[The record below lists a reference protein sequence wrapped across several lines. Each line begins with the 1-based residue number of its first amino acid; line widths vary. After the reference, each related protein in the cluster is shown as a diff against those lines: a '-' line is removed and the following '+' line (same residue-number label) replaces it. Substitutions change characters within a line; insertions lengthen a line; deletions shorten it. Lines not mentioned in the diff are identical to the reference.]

1 MKSTALNT
9 NLEAVLVSC
18 RSGEA
23 GLCSD
28 SYCPCGTGHQAV
40 PLLQGLQAREV
51 LQVPRVLRVL
61 LDPRDLLGPRD
72 LPDRGPDEAHLGHLG
87 LLDRLDSHLCHDRN
101 RF

>member
-40 PLLQGLQAREV
+40 PLLRGLQAREV
-51 LQVPRVLRVL
+51 LQVPRVL
-61 LDPRDLLGPRD
+61 LDPRDLLGHRD
-72 LPDRGPDEAHLGHLG
+72 LPDRGPDEAHLGHLDRLG
-87 LLDRLDSHLCHDRN
+87 LLDRLDSHLYHDRN